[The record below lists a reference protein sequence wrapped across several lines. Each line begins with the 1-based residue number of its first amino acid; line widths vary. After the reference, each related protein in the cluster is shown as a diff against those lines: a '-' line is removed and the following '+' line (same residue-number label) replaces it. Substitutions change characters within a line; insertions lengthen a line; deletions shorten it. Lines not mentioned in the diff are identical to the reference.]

1 MDTIYVLLKTFLIML
16 AVAIILNYM
25 AFMSQEIERIRINT
39 DKIVNK
45 LEE

>member
-1 MDTIYVLLKTFLIML
+1 MDTIYVLLKAFLIML
-16 AVAIILNYM
+16 AVVIILNYM